1 MIIEEATIDSLEA
14 SRLIGELSDTLC
26 RLTGSSGKS
35 SFNMSDMQSP
45 RAIFVIAR
53 VENVAVGCGALRE
66 ISEEVAEIKRMY
78 VARSGRGIGRGILE
92 YLESKARTL
101 GYSKIILD
109 TRKCNENAVKF
120 YIKND
125 YCVGNNYGKYRD
137 RPEAICFYKE
147 L

>member
-53 VENVAVGCGALRE
+53 EENVAVGCGALRE
-66 ISEEVAEIKRMY
+66 GKIAMRE
-78 VARSGRGIGRGILE
+78 G
-92 YLESKARTL
+92 
-101 GYSKIILD
+101 IILWI
-109 TRKCNENAVKF
+109 RK
-120 YIKND
+120 
-125 YCVGNNYGKYRD
+125 
-137 RPEAICFYKE
+137 YKSI
-147 L
+147 